1 MRVQMVCGLVA
12 LFGLTASVS
21 RTAESPKDME
31 ANKAA
36 LQAFNDYIGSWK
48 GDGETKTGKS
58 EFWKESMEWGW
69 KFNKDGSA
77 NLKIDFKDSKNFSK
91 GELKFLPSTKKYQM
105 TLTGTDKK
113 DYIYE
118 GEIKRK
124 VLVLSR
130 VEATSMDKYSLSMS
144 TTNEGALFN
153 MEYTVQ
159 TGGKGVDKKIFLV
172 RGKKEGVSIA
182 GGKKNE
188 CCVTG
193 GAGTSAVMYNGKTYY
208 VCCSGCRDAFNEN
221 PKKIVEE
228 FEKKKK

>member
-1 MRVQMVCGLVA
+1 MRLQMVCGLVA
-12 LFGLTASVS
+12 LFGLTASIS
-21 RTAESPKDME
+21 RTAETPKDKE
-31 ANKAA
+31 AAKAA

-48 GDGETKTGKS
+48 GDGETKMGKS

-77 NLKIDFKDSKNFSK
+77 HLKIDFKDSKNFTK
-91 GELKFLPSTKKYQM
+91 GELKFLPDTKKYQM
-105 TLTGTDKK
+105 TLTGTDTKA
-113 DYIYE
+113 YVYE

-124 VLVLSR
+124 VLVVSR
-130 VEATSMDKYSLSMS
+130 VDPTSMDKFSLSMS
-144 TTNEGALFN
+144 TTNEGALIN
-153 MEYTVQ
+153 VESTVQ
-159 TGGKGVDKKIFLV
+159 TGGKGIDKKVFLV
-172 RGKKEGVSIA
+172 RGKKDGVSIA

-193 GAGTSAVMYNGKTYY
+193 GLGTQPVSYNGKTYY

-221 PKKIVEE
+221 PKKVVEE